1 MKFNLKIK
9 TIWNTKTQDMYKK
22 IKMYNFFSG
31 FGFGRIGPMAPEELR
46 AA

>member
-1 MKFNLKIK
+1 MTFNLKIK
-9 TIWNTKTQDMYKK
+9 TIWNTETQDIYKK
-22 IKMYNFFSG
+22 LKCIIFFSG